1 MQLTPEQIE
10 ELQKSLATAKTYKDL
25 MGADGAI
32 KKLIKNSIEQL
43 LDAEMTEHLGYP
55 KNAIEGNNSGNSR
68 NGTSPKDLIT
78 ESGEIPIEVPRDRNG
93 TFSPITVPK
102 HQRRLGELEDII
114 ISMYAKGMSTRD
126 IQDHFQQL
134 YSVSLSPV
142 QISHITDRITELM
155 QQWHSRVLDELYPI
169 VFLDAIH
176 FKVREEGKVI
186 SKAAYTCL
194 AIDVNGQKNMLGIW
208 IGQAESSRFWLGILN
223 DLKNR
228 GVRDILIACVDGL
241 TGFTEAI
248 EATFP
253 KTRIQQCIIHK
264 IRNTFKYIVS
274 KDKKSFVQD
283 LRLVYSAASEE
294 LALEELQRLDEKWG
308 KKYPLAIKSWRDS
321 WTNIATFFEFASEIR
336 TIIYTT
342 NAVEAL
348 HRQFRKVTKAK
359 SLFPT
364 DEALSKMLYLS
375 YRDISRKWIMPLQNW
390 PFVISQLSVVFGE
403 RITKYL

>member
-1 MQLTPEQIE
+1 
-10 ELQKSLATAKTYKDL
+10 
-25 MGADGAI
+25 
-32 KKLIKNSIEQL
+32 
-43 LDAEMTEHLGYP
+43 MT
-55 KNAIEGNNSGNSR
+55 
-68 NGTSPKDLIT
+68 
-78 ESGEIPIEVPRDRNG
+78 
-93 TFSPITVPK
+93 
-102 HQRRLGELEDII
+102 
-114 ISMYAKGMSTRD
+114 TRD

-176 FKVREEGKVI
+176 FKVREDGKVI
-186 SKAAYTCL
+186 NKAAYTCL
-194 AIDVNGQKNMLGIW
+194 AIDVNGQKDMLGIW

-241 TGFTEAI
+241 IGFTEAI
-248 EATFP
+248 DATFP

-264 IRNTFKYIVS
+264 IRSTFKYIVS
-274 KDKKSFVQD
+274 KDKKAFVQD
-283 LRLVYSAASEE
+283 LRLVYSAASEQ
-294 LALEELQRLDEKWG
+294 LALEELERLDEKWG
-308 KKYPLAIKSWRDS
+308 KKYPLAIKSWRDT
-321 WTNIATFFEFASEIR
+321 WTNLATFFEFAPEIR
-336 TIIYTT
+336 TMIYTT

-359 SLFPT
+359 TLFPT

-375 YRDISRKWIMPLQNW
+375 YRDISRKWIMSLQNW

>member
-10 ELQKSLATAKTYKDL
+10 EFQNSLATAKSYKDL
-25 MGADGAI
+25 MGANGAI
-32 KKLIKNSIEQL
+32 KKLIKHSIEQL

-55 KNAIEGNNSGNSR
+55 KHAIEGNNSGNSR

-78 ESGEIPIEVPRDRNG
+78 ESGEIQIEVPRDRNG
-93 TFSPITVPK
+93 TFSPVTVPK
-102 HQRRLGELEDII
+102 HQRRLGDLEDII

-126 IQDHFQQL
+126 IQEHFQQL

-155 QQWHSRVLDELYPI
+155 QQWHSRVLEEIYPI

-194 AIDVNGQKNMLGIW
+194 AIDVNGQKDMLGIW

-228 GVRDILIACVDGL
+228 GVREILIACVDGL

-248 EATFP
+248 EAAYP
-253 KTRIQQCIIHK
+253 QTRIQGCIIHK

-274 KDKKSFVQD
+274 KDKKPFVHD
-283 LRLVYSAASEE
+283 LRLVYTAASEK
-294 LALEELQRLDEKWG
+294 LALEELEHLDEKWG

-321 WTNIATFFEFASEIR
+321 WPNLATFFEFAPEIR
-336 TIIYTT
+336 TMIYTT

-375 YRDISRKWIMPLQNW
+375 YRDISRKWSMPLQNW